1 VSGAIWF
8 VGDLHFGH
16 EKVSGL
22 RGFGNT
28 EAHDDSIARQWHK
41 QVKDGD
47 LVYVLGDISGGS
59 RTGEAYALTVIQGL
73 PGRKRLIAGNHDS
86 VASIH
91 RTLSPHLDWYNS
103 VFERVSD
110 YGRVKLNR
118 QDVLLSHYPYRG
130 DHTDEPRYAQ
140 YRLPD
145 IGAPLIHAHT
155 HSSER
160 ENGRELCVSWE
171 AWKRLV
177 NLGDVVHWLDRIALS
192 ASSEQPEL
200 P

>member
-1 VSGAIWF
+1 MSATWF

-41 QVKDGD
+41 QVKPDD

-59 RTGEAYALTVIQGL
+59 RTGEAYALTVLNGL

-91 RTLSPHLDWYNS
+91 RTLSPHIEFYNG

-110 YGRVKLNR
+110 FGRVKLNR
-118 QDVLLSHYPYRG
+118 QDILLSHYPYAS
-130 DHTDEPRYAQ
+130 DHEDINPRYMQ
-140 YRLPD
+140 YRLRD
-145 IGAPLIHAHT
+145 LGAPLIHAHT
-155 HSSER
+155 HSTER
-160 ENGRELCVSWE
+160 ENGLELCVSWE
-171 AWKRLV
+171 AWNRLV
-177 NLGDVVHWLDRIALS
+177 NLGDVAQWASQFALS
-192 ASSEQPEL
+192 PDSRGTDE
-200 P
+200 

>member
-1 VSGAIWF
+1 MTGSTWF

-16 EKVSGL
+16 KKVSGL

-28 EAHDDSIARQWHK
+28 DAHDDSITRQWHK
-41 QVKDGD
+41 QVKPDD
-47 LVYVLGDISGGS
+47 IVYVLGDISGGS
-59 RTGEAYALTVIQGL
+59 RTGEAYALTVIDNL

-91 RTLSPHLDWYNS
+91 RAVSPHIDWYNS

-145 IGAPLIHAHT
+145 LGAPLIHAHT

-177 NLGDVVHWLDRIALS
+177 NLGDVAQWLAK
-192 ASSEQPEL
+192 ASIK
-200 P
+200 

>member
-1 VSGAIWF
+1 MSGAIWF
-8 VGDLHFGH
+8 VGDTHFGH

-28 EAHDDSIARQWHK
+28 DAHDDAICRQWHK

-59 RTGEAYALTVIQGL
+59 RTGEAYALTVLKGL

-91 RTLSPHLDWYNS
+91 RSLSPHIDWYNS

-110 YGRVKLNR
+110 YGRIKLNR
-118 QDVLLSHYPYRG
+118 QDVLLSHYPYAA
-130 DHTDEPRYAQ
+130 DHMDNPRYMQ

-145 IGAPLIHAHT
+145 LGAPLIHAHT

-160 ENGRELCVSWE
+160 GTGRELCVSWE

-177 NLGDVVHWLDRIALS
+177 NMGDVQAWL
-192 ASSEQPEL
+192 SSEPANAVPDRSE
-200 P
+200 